1 MGCIGNAPISADF
14 QSAANLSQ
22 LASLIIRNDFVLL
35 LSPARPL
42 YWGNSVHSGSRYIIR
57 HTDTVSST
65 AGLSYKV
72 CRQLYKYTYH
82 FLHIYYNKN
91 FLFFQIKIFTLGSIT
106 PQSSHFVLL
115 YRGSSSV
122 VFPYSL

>member
-1 MGCIGNAPISADF
+1 MGCTGNAPISADF

-22 LASLIIRNDFVLL
+22 LASIIIRNDFVLL

-82 FLHIYYNKN
+82 FFTYILYQK
-91 FLFFQIKIFTLGSIT
+91 FLIFSIKIFTLGRYT
-106 PQSSHFVLL
+106 PQS
-115 YRGSSSV
+115 
-122 VFPYSL
+122 

>member
-14 QSAANLSQ
+14 QSAANLPQ
-22 LASLIIRNDFVLL
+22 LTSIIIRNDFVLL

-57 HTDTVSST
+57 HTDTVSS
-65 AGLSYKV
+65 YKV

-91 FLFFQIKIFTLGSIT
+91 FLFFQIKILIRDIGFEPTT
-106 PQSSHFVLL
+106 SSFSQQCYNVFIL
-115 YRGSSSV
+115 SSA
-122 VFPYSL
+122 L